1 VKALGMMP
9 LQTTAG
15 CATVA
20 GFPGRL
26 LAIGLITL
34 LAGCGTLGSGRLA
47 KKNTPLNAAEALG
60 MVPSGPSG
68 VEGPLEQKLK
78 ADRWNRE
85 RQLNNDPRMRA
96 ALAEYDAAMKL
107 YESGRYKESEKA
119 FKVLVKN
126 RRATYES
133 FGDRVRSMFGFK
145 EDLDLDRVTSY
156 GDPVE
161 EDSMFMV
168 AESQFKQRSYSWA
181 QDSYDALLEKYPSTR
196 HMEDSTQRLL
206 GIAMYWLG
214 YSAESDLNGDI
225 KLAGGAKI
233 NPAKPPKAPS
243 TPRIPIIPNL
253 TDSTRPRFDA
263 DGRALQALRSVWLH
277 DAAGSLADDALM
289 VSANHH
295 LRTGDFVEASR
306 LYKLLREQ
314 YPDSPHFQDAHLLGA
329 HVTMA
334 SYEGAAYD
342 GTPLDEASALKK
354 IALASF
360 SDMSDD
366 ERQRLQREIAK
377 MDEERVG
384 RLWSIV
390 QFYRAKRQ
398 PESVEVYC
406 LQIVNRYP
414 DSKHAEMARKMLA
427 SLEKHKKPEHRQ
439 QPAQQPQIPASAK
452 VAEAPPNSMQEPTEA
467 AQVQLDDSN

>member
-1 VKALGMMP
+1 MTP
-9 LQTTAG
+9 LQTTAR
-15 CATVA
+15 CATVT

-26 LAIGLITL
+26 FAFGLLAL

-47 KKNTPLNAAEALG
+47 KKNVPLNAADALG
-60 MVPSGPSG
+60 MVPSGPAG

-85 RQLNNDPRMRA
+85 RQLNNDPRMKA

-107 YESGRYKESEKA
+107 YDSGRYKESEKA
-119 FKVLVKN
+119 FKHLVKN
-126 RRATYES
+126 RRSTYES
-133 FGDRVRSMFGFK
+133 FGDRLRGSFGFK
-145 EDLDLDRVTSY
+145 DDVDLDRVNSY
-156 GDPVE
+156 GDPIE

-168 AESQFKQRSYSWA
+168 AESQFKQRSYTWA
-181 QDSYDALLEKYPSTR
+181 QDSYGALLEKYPSTR
-196 HMEDSTQRLL
+196 HMEPSTRRLL
-206 GIAMYWLG
+206 GIAMYWLN
-214 YSAESDLNGDI
+214 YSGESDLNGDI
-225 KLAGGAKI
+225 KLAGGATI

-253 TDSTRPRFDA
+253 TDNTRPRFDT
-263 DGRALQALRSVWLH
+263 DGRALEALRSVWLH
-277 DAAGSLADDALM
+277 DAAGNLADDALM

-342 GTPLDEASALKK
+342 GAPLDEASNLKK
-354 IALASF
+354 VALASF
-360 SDMSDD
+360 SDMNDE
-366 ERQRLQREIAK
+366 ERQRLQREISK
-377 MDEERVG
+377 MDEARVG

-390 QFYRAKRQ
+390 EFYKAKRQ

-414 DSKHAEMARKMLA
+414 DSKYAESARKMLA
-427 SLEKHKKPEHRQ
+427 SLETHKKPAARKK
-439 QPAQQPQIPASAK
+439 QPPQEPPASVK
-452 VAEAPPNSMQEPTEA
+452 VAEAPPNSIQEPTGA